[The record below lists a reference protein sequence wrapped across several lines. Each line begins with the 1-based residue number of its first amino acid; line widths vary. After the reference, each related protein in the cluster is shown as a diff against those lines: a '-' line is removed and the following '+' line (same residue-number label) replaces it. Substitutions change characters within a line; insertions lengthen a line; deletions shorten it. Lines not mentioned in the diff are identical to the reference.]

1 MILLE
6 NEVTQ
11 DTTETIDNVD
21 AQVPVAAPEA
31 PATEKP
37 VRNQKITSD
46 RNNKGGKPQSRE
58 RTTTVPGYDE
68 KLVEIKRIS
77 KTTKGGRSMR
87 FSVLVV
93 VGNKKG
99 SVGYGIGK
107 SIEIPTAIKKAIKNA
122 HKNLIQVRITKRGT
136 IYHENVGKA
145 GAASVLLKPAPK
157 GTGIIAGGSIRDV
170 VELVGLHDIYTKSL
184 GSNNANNVIRATI
197 KGLQTQLTPKTVAE
211 LRSKKEPKGSN

>member
-1 MILLE
+1 MIILE
-6 NEVTQ
+6 DKVTEGQ
-11 DTTETIDNVD
+11 EEAVQPQVEATTTSPENK
-21 AQVPVAAPEA
+21 VA
-31 PATEKP
+31 KS
-37 VRNQKITSD
+37 ITA
-46 RNNKGGKPQSRE
+46 NPQTKKGGPNFKPNGPRE
-58 RTTTVPGYDE
+58 RLTTVPGYEE

-99 SVGYGIGK
+99 SVGFGIGK

-122 HKNLIQVRITKRGT
+122 HKNLVQVRVTKRGT

-145 GAASVLLKPAPK
+145 GAAQVLLKPAPK

-197 KGLQTQLTPKTVAE
+197 KGLQTQLTPNTVAA
-211 LRSKKEPKGSN
+211 LRSKATKE